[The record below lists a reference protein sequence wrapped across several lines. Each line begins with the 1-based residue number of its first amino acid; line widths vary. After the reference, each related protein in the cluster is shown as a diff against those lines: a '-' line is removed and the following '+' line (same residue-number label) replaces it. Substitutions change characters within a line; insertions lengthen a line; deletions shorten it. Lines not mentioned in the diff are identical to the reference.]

1 MSKLKDL
8 IPEGMSIRQVTLEDR
23 DEVIE
28 VHDNVKDGT
37 DRLPAYYNYWLSLPE
52 VYAVGLFDEKKMVG
66 FFSASPFPSRVF
78 ISKHIYLN
86 FCLQRPRHET
96 ICPI

>member
-1 MSKLKDL
+1 MSRLKDL
-8 IPEGMSIRQVTLEDR
+8 IPEGMYIRQVTLEDR
-23 DEVIE
+23 DKVIE

-66 FFSASPFPSRVF
+66 FFSASPFAS
-78 ISKHIYLN
+78 SKHIYLI
-86 FCLQRPRHET
+86 FLSTKALSRDKLSLG
-96 ICPI
+96 